1 MVVHIYDV
9 RHVRHIGA
17 LDAHTLAL
25 PAPNVTTHA
34 CADTH
39 APHISAVNIP
49 TASAST

>member
-1 MVVHIYDV
+1 MALHIYDV
-9 RHVRHIGA
+9 RQVRHIGV
-17 LDAHTLAL
+17 LDARTLAL
-25 PAPNVTTHA
+25 PALNVTTHA